1 MPNIKPAR
9 RVTRDF
15 DLWNKPFDD
24 DPKPPRLDHFI
35 EAAERELRLL
45 ERVPSPPIIVAV
57 CIALL
62 ASCPPAPAAGFDQYE
77 ADRRA
82 DARQEEADRRADD
95 GRRRA
100 EAPPNLCD
108 FRGGGGADAGEFTRR
123 YEAVGT
129 ERDPYYRHHRR

>member
-45 ERVPSPPIIVAV
+45 ERVISALIIVAV
-57 CIALL
+57 CIGLL
-62 ASCPPAPAAGFDQYE
+62 AYCTPAPAAGFDQYQ
-77 ADRRA
+77 AGRRA
-82 DARQEEADRRADD
+82 GARQEEAHRRADERMRQAEDAANLREFQRRMEAD
-95 GRRRA
+95 GR
-100 EAPPNLCD
+100 
-108 FRGGGGADAGEFTRR
+108 EFSRR